1 LLDDKHLK
9 KTYHQSIYSHNHSMI
24 AADNLISALRHRNG
38 HASSPEL
45 QAQLGVS
52 QPTVS
57 RLLAPLLASGQVVKV
72 GAARA
77 QRYLL
82 PRDVSGVGRQ
92 VLIHQ
97 VQPDGELQRFGTL
110 YPLVGGGFWMEEAD
124 KAHGSSEF
132 HPSLP
137 WFLMDTRPQGFL
149 GRAFAQAH
157 PELSLPSHLAHWS
170 DDHILLALVRAGED
184 LPGNLLVG
192 AVTLDSY
199 LALPARR
206 SAAPV
211 VIEPAQDYPRLALQA
226 LSSAAPGF
234 SAGGEQPKFG
244 AVTHGAPV
252 LVKFSPAGDAPA
264 DQRWRDLLVCEA
276 LALQTLKAAG
286 IAAAQTDIVQ
296 AAGRVFLQS
305 RRFDRTAQGRV
316 GMVSLEMYDAHYI
329 GIGSQWA
336 ATAMQTGRAGAESL
350 SAADI
355 QTLCLLDAFGALI
368 ANTDRHHGNVSLLL
382 HQHRWQLAPAYDMLP
397 MFYAPVAGEV
407 VARDWTTQLPRPN
420 TDTLSVWQQ
429 ARTLAIQFW
438 QSAAGDGRIGAEF
451 RELARINGALVQGL

>member
-1 LLDDKHLK
+1 MSSTD
-9 KTYHQSIYSHNHSMI
+9 T
-24 AADNLISALRHRNG
+24 LITALRRHNG

-57 RLLAPLLASGQVVKV
+57 RLLTPLLASGQVVKV

-82 PRDVSGVGRQ
+82 PRDVPGVGRQ
-92 VLIHQ
+92 VIIHQ
-97 VQPDGELQRFGTL
+97 VQADGELKRFGTL
-110 YPLVGGGFWMEEAD
+110 YPLVGCGFWMDEAD
-124 KAHGSSEF
+124 KAHGQSEF
-132 HPSLP
+132 HPNMP

-149 GRAFAQAH
+149 GRAFVQAY
-157 PELSLPSHLAHWS
+157 PELALPPHLGHWS

-192 AVTLDSY
+192 GASLDRY
-199 LALPARR
+199 LALPASR

-211 VIEPAQDYPRLALQA
+211 VMDPAQDYPRLALQA
-226 LSSAAPGF
+226 LGSAAQGS
-234 SAGGEQPKFG
+234 SAGGEQPKFC
-244 AVTHGAPV
+244 AVTGGVPV

-276 LALQTLKAAG
+276 LALQTLQAAG

-305 RRFDRTAQGRV
+305 RRFDRTHQGRV

-336 ATAMQTGRAGAESL
+336 ATAMQTGRAGDESL
-350 SAADI
+350 SAADV

-407 VARDWTTQLPRPN
+407 VARDWSSQLPRPN
-420 TDTLSVWQQ
+420 AHTLSVWLQ
-429 ARTLAIQFW
+429 ARALALQFW
-438 QSAAGDGRIGAEF
+438 QCAAADQRIGDEF
-451 RELARINGALVQGL
+451 REVARVNAGLVQGFERPGTNCP

>member
-1 LLDDKHLK
+1 MN
-9 KTYHQSIYSHNHSMI
+9 TS
-24 AADNLISALRHRNG
+24 AALISALRRHNG
-38 HASSPEL
+38 HVNSPEL
-45 QAQLGVS
+45 QALLGVS

-82 PRDVSGVGRQ
+82 TRDVPGVGRQ
-92 VLIHQ
+92 MLIHQ
-97 VQPDGELQRFGTL
+97 VLPSGELQSFGTL
-110 YPLVGGGFWMEEAD
+110 YPLVGGGFWMEETD
-124 KAHGSSEF
+124 KAHGRSEF

-157 PELSLPSHLAHWS
+157 AELALPPHLAHWT

-184 LPGNLLVG
+184 LPGNLLFG
-192 AVTLDSY
+192 NASLDRY
-199 LALPARR
+199 LALPPSR
-206 SAAPV
+206 SCASAVSDPV
-211 VIEPAQDYPRLALQA
+211 QDYPRLALQA
-226 LSSAAPGF
+226 LGSAAPGS

-244 AVTHGAPV
+244 AVTNGMPV
-252 LVKFSPAGDAPA
+252 LVKFSPAGAAPA

-276 LALQTLKAAG
+276 LALQTLQAAG
-286 IAAAQTDIVQ
+286 ISAAQTVIVQ
-296 AAGRVFLQS
+296 AAGRLFLQS

-336 ATAMQTGRAGAESL
+336 ATAMQTGRAGAEKL

-368 ANTDRHHGNVSLLL
+368 ANNDRHHGNVSLLL
-382 HQHRWQLAPAYDMLP
+382 RQHRWQLAPVYDMLP
-397 MFYAPVAGEV
+397 MLYAPVAGEV
-407 VARDWTTQLPRPN
+407 VERDWASQMPRPN
-420 TDTLSVWQQ
+420 AHTLSVWPQ
-429 ARTLAIQFW
+429 ARELAVRFW
-438 QSAAGDGRIGAEF
+438 QSAAVDQRISDAF
-451 RELARINGALVQGL
+451 REVAQVNGGLVQGL

>member
-1 LLDDKHLK
+1 MTTADSL
-9 KTYHQSIYSHNHSMI
+9 I
-24 AADNLISALRHRNG
+24 AALRRHNG

-45 QAQLGVS
+45 QQQLGVS

-57 RLLAPLLASGQVVKV
+57 RLLAPLLALGQVVKV

-82 PRDVSGVGRQ
+82 PRDVPGVGRQ
-92 VLIHQ
+92 ISIHQ
-97 VQPDGELQRFGTL
+97 VPASGEPQRLGTL
-110 YPLVGGGFWMEEAD
+110 YPLAGGGFWMDEVD
-124 KAHGSSEF
+124 KVHGQSAF

-137 WFLMDTRPQGFL
+137 WFLMDTRPQGFM
-149 GRAFAQAH
+149 GRAFLQTH
-157 PELSLPSHLAHWS
+157 PDLALPPHLAHWN

-192 AVTLDSY
+192 AASLDRY
-199 LALPARR
+199 LALPPSR
-206 SAAPV
+206 STAPV
-211 VIEPAQDYPRLALQA
+211 VKDPAQDYPRLALQA
-226 LSSAAPGF
+226 LGSAAPGS

-244 AVTHGAPV
+244 AVTDGVPV

-276 LALQTLKAAG
+276 LALKTLQAAG
-286 IAAAQTDIVQ
+286 VAAAQTDIVQ
-296 AAGRVFLQS
+296 AGGRVFLQS

-336 ATAMQTGRAGAESL
+336 ATAMQTSRAGAESL

-382 HQHRWQLAPAYDMLP
+382 HEHRWQLAPAYDMLP

-407 VARDWTTQLPRPN
+407 VVRDWASQAPRPN
-420 TDTLSVWQQ
+420 AHTLSVWPQARALALAFWQQ
-429 ARTLAIQFW
+429 AA
-438 QSAAGDGRIGAEF
+438 SD
-451 RELARINGALVQGL
+451 ARISPAFRAIAHAHAQGVQGL

>member
-1 LLDDKHLK
+1 MTDAENL
-9 KTYHQSIYSHNHSMI
+9 I
-24 AADNLISALRHRNG
+24 AALRRQNG

-57 RLLAPLLASGQVVKV
+57 RLLAPLLAMGQVVKV

-82 PRDVSGVGRQ
+82 SRDVPGVGRQ

-97 VQPDGELQRFGTL
+97 VQPGGELQVFGTL
-110 YPLVGGGFWMEEAD
+110 YPLIGGGFWMEEAD
-124 KAHGSSEF
+124 KSHGQSAF

-149 GRAFAQAH
+149 GRAFVQAH
-157 PELSLPSHLAHWS
+157 PDLALPSHLAHWR
-170 DDHILLALVRAGED
+170 DEHILLALVCAGED

-192 AVTLDSY
+192 AASLDRY
-199 LALPARR
+199 LARPLGQ
-206 SAAPV
+206 SATAV
-211 VIEPAQDYPRLALQA
+211 VNDPEQDYPRLALQA
-226 LSSAAPGF
+226 LVSAAPGS
-234 SAGGEQPKFG
+234 SAGGEQPKFC
-244 AVTHGAPV
+244 AVTDGVPV
-252 LVKFSPAGDAPA
+252 LVKFSPAGNAPA

-276 LALQTLKAAG
+276 LALQTLQAAG
-286 IAAAQTDIVQ
+286 IAAAQTDMVQ
-296 AAGRVFLQS
+296 AGGRVFLQS
-305 RRFDRTAQGRV
+305 RRFDRTANGRV

-336 ATAMQTGRAGAESL
+336 ATAMQTGRAGEESL

-407 VARDWTTQLPRPN
+407 VERDWTRQLPRPN
-420 TDTLSVWQQ
+420 AHTLSVWPQ
-429 ARTLAIQFW
+429 ARELAMQFW
-438 QSAAGDGRIGAEF
+438 QSAATDARIGDEF
-451 RELARINGALVQGL
+451 RAVARVNAGLVLGL

>member
-1 LLDDKHLK
+1 MTHTNTLIAVLK
-9 KTYHQSIYSHNHSMI
+9 SHH
-24 AADNLISALRHRNG
+24 G

-45 QAQLGVS
+45 QARLGVS

-82 PRDVSGVGRQ
+82 PRDVPGVGASL
-92 VLIHQ
+92 LIHQ
-97 VQPDGELQRFGTL
+97 VQADGQVQRLGTL
-110 YPLVGGGFWMEEAD
+110 YPLLGGGFWMDEVD
-124 KAHGSSEF
+124 KDHGQSAF

-149 GRAFAQAH
+149 GRAFVQAH
-157 PELSLPSHLAHWS
+157 AELALPPHLAHWN

-192 AVTLDSY
+192 AASLDRY
-199 LALPARR
+199 LALPPQR
-206 SAAPV
+206 SAATV
-211 VIEPAQDYPRLALQA
+211 VSDPAHDYPRLALQA
-226 LSSAAPGF
+226 LSSAAPG
-234 SAGGEQPKFG
+234 SSVGGEQPKFG
-244 AVTHGAPV
+244 AVTNGVPV

-276 LALQTLKAAG
+276 LALQTLQAAG
-286 IAAAQTDIVQ
+286 MAAAQTEIVQ
-296 AAGRVFLQS
+296 SAGRVFLQS

-336 ATAMQTGRAGAESL
+336 ATAVQTGRAGAESL

-355 QTLCLLDAFGALI
+355 HTLCLLDAFGALI

-382 HQHRWQLAPAYDMLP
+382 HEHRWQLAPAYDMLP

-407 VARDWTTQLPRPN
+407 VERDWAQQAPRPN
-420 TDTLSVWQQ
+420 AHTLGVWPN
-429 ARTLAIQFW
+429 ARALALAFW
-438 QSAAGDGRIGAEF
+438 QSAAAD
-451 RELARINGALVQGL
+451 ARISPAFRAIARANAALVQRW

>member
-1 LLDDKHLK
+1 MNTSTPL
-9 KTYHQSIYSHNHSMI
+9 I
-24 AADNLISALRHRNG
+24 AALRRHNG

-82 PRDVSGVGRQ
+82 PRDLPGVGRQ

-97 VQPDGELQRFGTL
+97 VLPSGELQNFGTL
-110 YPLVGGGFWMEEAD
+110 YPLDGGGFWMDEAD
-124 KAHGSSEF
+124 KAHGRSQF

-137 WFLMDTRPQGFL
+137 WFLMDARPQGFL

-157 PELSLPSHLAHWS
+157 AELALPSRLAHWS
-170 DDHILLALVRAGED
+170 DDHILLALVHAGED
-184 LPGNLLVG
+184 LPGNLLIGGVS
-192 AVTLDSY
+192 LDRY
-199 LALPARR
+199 LALPSSR
-206 SAAPV
+206 SASPLVTDPV
-211 VIEPAQDYPRLALQA
+211 QDYPRLALQA
-226 LSSAAPGF
+226 LGSAAPGS
-234 SAGGEQPKFG
+234 SAGGEQPKFC
-244 AVTHGAPV
+244 AVTGGMPV

-276 LALQTLKAAG
+276 LALQTLQAAG
-286 IAAAQTDIVQ
+286 IAAAQTDIVL
-296 AAGRVFLQS
+296 AGGRVFLQS
-305 RRFDRTAQGRV
+305 RRFDRTPQGRV

-329 GIGSQWA
+329 GIGSKIGPNWA
-336 ATAMQTGRAGAESL
+336 ATAMQTGRAGAEKL

-407 VARDWTTQLPRPN
+407 VQRDWSSQLPRPN
-420 TDTLSVWQQ
+420 AHTLGVWQQ
-429 ARTLAIQFW
+429 ARGMALLFW
-438 QSAAGDGRIGAEF
+438 ESAEGDARISGEF
-451 RELARINGALVQGL
+451 RAIVRANMGLL

>member
-1 LLDDKHLK
+1 MNSTDP
-9 KTYHQSIYSHNHSMI
+9 
-24 AADNLISALRHRNG
+24 LISALRRHNG

-45 QAQLGVS
+45 QSQLAVS

-57 RLLAPLLASGQVVKV
+57 RLLAPLLASGLVVKV

-82 PRDVSGVGRQ
+82 PRDVPGVGRQ
-92 VLIHQ
+92 LLIHQ
-97 VQPDGELQRFGTL
+97 VQPEGALQVFGML
-110 YPLVGGGFWMEEAD
+110 YPLVGGGFWMDEAD
-124 KAHGSSEF
+124 KTHGQSAF
-132 HPSLP
+132 HPSVP

-157 PELSLPSHLAHWS
+157 ADLDLPSHMAHWS
-170 DDHILLALVRAGED
+170 DDQILLALVRAGED
-184 LPGNLLVG
+184 LPGNLLIGG
-192 AVTLDSY
+192 ASLDRY
-199 LALPARR
+199 LDLPPSR
-206 SAAPV
+206 SAAPAV
-211 VIEPAQDYPRLALQA
+211 SDPVQDYPRLALQA
-226 LSSAAPGF
+226 LVSAAPGS
-234 SAGGEQPKFG
+234 SAGGEQPKFC
-244 AVTHGAPV
+244 AVTGGVPV

-276 LALQTLKAAG
+276 LALQTLQAAG

-305 RRFDRTAQGRV
+305 RRFDRTAKGRV
-316 GMVSLEMYDAHYI
+316 GMVSLEMYDAQYI
-329 GIGSQWA
+329 GIGSHWA
-336 ATAMQTGRAGAESL
+336 ATAMQTGRAGAEKL
-350 SAADI
+350 NVADI

-407 VARDWTTQLPRPN
+407 VERDWARQLPRPN
-420 TDTLSVWQQ
+420 AHTLNVWPK
-429 ARTLAIQFW
+429 ARELALQFW
-438 QSAAGDGRIGAEF
+438 QSAAVDARIGDEF
-451 RELARINGALVQGL
+451 RAVARVNAGLVLGL

>member
-1 LLDDKHLK
+1 MHPAN
-9 KTYHQSIYSHNHSMI
+9 T
-24 AADNLISALRHRNG
+24 LISALRQHNG
-38 HASSPEL
+38 HASSPDL
-45 QAQLGVS
+45 QARLGVS

-57 RLLAPLLASGQVVKV
+57 RLLAPLLATGQVVKV

-82 PRDVSGVGRQ
+82 PRDVPGVGAA
-92 VLIHQ
+92 LPIHQ
-97 VQPDGELQRFGTL
+97 VQPGGELQVFGTL
-110 YPLVGGGFWMEEAD
+110 YPLAGGGFWMEETD
-124 KAHGSSEF
+124 KAHGQSAF

-149 GRAFAQAH
+149 GRAFSQAH
-157 PELSLPSHLAHWS
+157 PELALPSHLARWS

-184 LPGNLLVG
+184 LSGNLLVG
-192 AVTLDSY
+192 AASLDRY
-199 LALPARR
+199 LALPTSR
-206 SAAPV
+206 SAAPEV
-211 VIEPAQDYPRLALQA
+211 SDPVQDYPRLALQA
-226 LSSAAPGF
+226 LGSAAPGS

-244 AVTHGAPV
+244 AVTHGVPV
-252 LVKFSPAGDAPA
+252 LVKFSPAGDGPA

-276 LALQTLKAAG
+276 LALHTLQAAG
-286 IAAAQTDIVQ
+286 IAAAQTGIVL

-305 RRFDRTAQGRV
+305 RRFDRTPLGRV

-336 ATAMQTGRAGAESL
+336 ATAMQTSRAGAESL

-407 VARDWTTQLPRPN
+407 VARDWASQRPRPN
-420 TDTLSVWQQ
+420 AHTLSVWPQ
-429 ARTLAIQFW
+429 AKALALQFW
-438 QSAAGDGRIGAEF
+438 QSAASDERIGAEF
-451 RELARINGALVQGL
+451 RALAQANADMVSVL

>member
-1 LLDDKHLK
+1 
-9 KTYHQSIYSHNHSMI
+9 M
-24 AADNLISALRHRNG
+24 
-38 HASSPEL
+38 PEL
-45 QAQLGVS
+45 DLVERASAAIEAAATLEAAQKRESFEGEKRAKLAGGV
-52 QPTVS
+52 
-57 RLLAPLLASGQVVKV
+57 AVVKV
-72 GAARA
+72 GAART

-82 PRDVSGVGRQ
+82 PRDVPGVGRQ

-97 VQPDGELQRFGTL
+97 VLPSGELQRFGTL

-124 KAHGSSEF
+124 KAHGRSEF

-137 WFLMDTRPQGFL
+137 WFLMDTRPQGFM

-157 PELSLPSHLAHWS
+157 PELVLPPHLAHWS

-184 LPGNLLVG
+184 LPGNLLIG
-192 AVTLDSY
+192 SASLDRY
-199 LALPARR
+199 LALPPSR

-211 VIEPAQDYPRLALQA
+211 VSEPVQDYPRLALLA
-226 LSSAAPGF
+226 LGSAAPGS
-234 SAGGEQPKFG
+234 SAGGEQPKFC
-244 AVTHGAPV
+244 AVTHGVPV
-252 LVKFSPAGDAPA
+252 LVKFSPAGDASA

-397 MFYAPVAGEV
+397 MYYAPVAGEV
-407 VARDWTTQLPRPN
+407 VARDWSSQLPRPN
-420 TDTLSVWQQ
+420 AHTLGVWPQ
-429 ARTLAIQFW
+429 ARALAMQFW
-438 QSAAGDGRIGAEF
+438 QRAAADERISDAFRAVARVNGD
-451 RELARINGALVQGL
+451 LTQAL

>member
-1 LLDDKHLK
+1 MKPSDPLV
-9 KTYHQSIYSHNHSMI
+9 
-24 AADNLISALRHRNG
+24 AALRRHNG

-52 QPTVS
+52 QSTIS

-82 PRDVSGVGRQ
+82 PREVPSVGRQ

-97 VQPDGELQRFGTL
+97 VLPSGELQNFGTL

-124 KAHGSSEF
+124 KVHGRSEF

-149 GRAFAQAH
+149 GRAFAQTHA
-157 PELSLPSHLAHWS
+157 ELALPPHLAHWS
-170 DDHILLALVRAGED
+170 DDHILLALVHAGED

-192 AVTLDSY
+192 ATALDRYLTLPSS
-199 LALPARR
+199 R

-211 VIEPAQDYPRLALQA
+211 VTDPEKDYPRLALQA
-226 LSSAAPGF
+226 LGSAAPGT
-234 SAGGEQPKFG
+234 SAGGEQPKFC
-244 AVTHGAPV
+244 AVSEGVPV

-276 LALQTLKAAG
+276 LALHTLQAAG

-296 AAGRVFLQS
+296 AGGRVFLQS
-305 RRFDRTAQGRV
+305 RRFDRTPQGRV

-336 ATAMQTGRAGAESL
+336 ATAMQTGRAGAEKL

-407 VARDWTTQLPRPN
+407 VQRVWASQWPRPN
-420 TDTLSVWQQ
+420 AHTMGVWPQ
-429 ARTLAIQFW
+429 ARGMALLFW
-438 QSAAGDGRIGAEF
+438 ESAAGDARISDEF
-451 RELARINGALVQGL
+451 RAIARANRDLLSTV

>member
-1 LLDDKHLK
+1 MTAADSL
-9 KTYHQSIYSHNHSMI
+9 I
-24 AADNLISALRHRNG
+24 AALRRHNG

-45 QAQLGVS
+45 QQQLGVS

-82 PRDVSGVGRQ
+82 PRDVPGVGRQ
-92 VLIHQ
+92 ISIHQ
-97 VQPDGELQRFGTL
+97 VPASGEPQRLGTL
-110 YPLVGGGFWMEEAD
+110 YPLAGGGFWMDEVD
-124 KAHGSSEF
+124 KAHGQSAF

-137 WFLMDTRPQGFL
+137 WFLMDTRPQGFM
-149 GRAFAQAH
+149 GRAFSQTH
-157 PELSLPSHLAHWS
+157 PDLALPSHLAHWN

-192 AVTLDSY
+192 AASLDRY
-199 LALPARR
+199 LALPASR
-206 SAAPV
+206 STAPV
-211 VIEPAQDYPRLALQA
+211 VNDPAQDYPRLALQA
-226 LSSAAPGF
+226 LGSTAPG
-234 SAGGEQPKFG
+234 S
-244 AVTHGAPV
+244 
-252 LVKFSPAGDAPA
+252 SAPA

-276 LALQTLKAAG
+276 LALQTLQAAG
-286 IAAAQTDIVQ
+286 VAAAQTDIVQ
-296 AAGRVFLQS
+296 AGGRVFLQS

-382 HQHRWQLAPAYDMLP
+382 HEHRWQLAPAYDMLP

-407 VARDWTTQLPRPN
+407 VARDWASQAPRPN
-420 TDTLSVWQQ
+420 AHTLSVWPQ
-429 ARTLAIQFW
+429 ARALALAFW
-438 QSAAGDGRIGAEF
+438 QQAAGD
-451 RELARINGALVQGL
+451 ARISPAFRAIAHAHAQGVQEL

>member
-1 LLDDKHLK
+1 MNTSTPL
-9 KTYHQSIYSHNHSMI
+9 I
-24 AADNLISALRHRNG
+24 AALRRHNG

-82 PRDVSGVGRQ
+82 PRDLPGVGRQ

-97 VQPDGELQRFGTL
+97 VLPSGELQNFGTL
-110 YPLVGGGFWMEEAD
+110 YPLDGGGFWMDEAD
-124 KAHGSSEF
+124 KAHGRSEF

-137 WFLMDTRPQGFL
+137 WFLMDARPQGFL

-157 PELSLPSHLAHWS
+157 AELALPSHLAHWG

-184 LPGNLLVG
+184 LPGNLLIGGVS
-192 AVTLDSY
+192 LDRY
-199 LALPARR
+199 LALPPSR
-206 SAAPV
+206 SAASAVTNPF
-211 VIEPAQDYPRLALQA
+211 QDYPRLALQA
-226 LSSAAPGF
+226 LGSAAPGS
-234 SAGGEQPKFG
+234 SAGGEQPKFC
-244 AVTHGAPV
+244 AVTGGMPV

-276 LALQTLKAAG
+276 LALQTLQAAG
-286 IAAAQTDIVQ
+286 IAAAQTDIVL
-296 AAGRVFLQS
+296 AGGRVFLQS
-305 RRFDRTAQGRV
+305 RRFDRTPQGRV

-329 GIGSQWA
+329 GIGSKIGPNWA
-336 ATAMQTGRAGAESL
+336 ATAMQTGRAGAEKL

-407 VARDWTTQLPRPN
+407 VQRDWSSQLPRPN
-420 TDTLSVWQQ
+420 AHTLGVWQQ
-429 ARTLAIQFW
+429 ARGMALLFW
-438 QSAAGDGRIGAEF
+438 ESAEGDARISGEF
-451 RELARINGALVQGL
+451 RAIARANMGLL

>member
-1 LLDDKHLK
+1 MDLADTL
-9 KTYHQSIYSHNHSMI
+9 I
-24 AADNLISALRHRNG
+24 ATLRRHNG
-38 HASSPEL
+38 HATSPEL

-82 PRDVSGVGRQ
+82 PRDVPGVGRQ

-97 VQPDGELQRFGTL
+97 VLASGELQNFGTL
-110 YPLVGGGFWMEEAD
+110 YPLSGGGFWMDEAD
-124 KAHGSSEF
+124 KAHGRSEF

-157 PELSLPSHLAHWS
+157 AELALPSHLAHWS
-170 DDHILLALVRAGED
+170 DDHILLALVHAGED
-184 LPGNLLVG
+184 LPGNLLIG
-192 AVTLDSY
+192 SASLDRY
-199 LALPARR
+199 LALPLSR
-206 SAAPV
+206 SAAPAV
-211 VIEPAQDYPRLALQA
+211 SDPVQDYPRLALQA
-226 LSSAAPGF
+226 LGSAAPG
-234 SAGGEQPKFG
+234 SGAGGEQPKFC
-244 AVTHGAPV
+244 AVTDGVPV
-252 LVKFSPAGDAPA
+252 LVKFSPAGNGPA

-276 LALQTLKAAG
+276 LALQTLQAAG

-296 AAGRVFLQS
+296 AGGRVFLQS
-305 RRFDRTAQGRV
+305 RRFDRSAQGRV

-329 GIGSQWA
+329 GIGSKIGPNWA

-368 ANTDRHHGNVSLLL
+368 ANTNRHHGNVSLLL

-407 VARDWTTQLPRPN
+407 VARDWSSHLLRTN
-420 TDTLSVWQQ
+420 AHTLGVWPQ
-429 ARTLAIQFW
+429 ARAMALLFW
-438 QSAAGDGRIGAEF
+438 ESAAADARISDAF
-451 RELARINGALVQGL
+451 REVARVNAEVVQGL

>member
-1 LLDDKHLK
+1 M
-9 KTYHQSIYSHNHSMI
+9 NP
-24 AADNLISALRHRNG
+24 ADALMAGLRSQDG
-38 HASSPEL
+38 HASAREL
-45 QAQLGVS
+45 QARLGVS

-82 PRDVSGVGRQ
+82 PREVPGVGCQ
-92 VLIHQ
+92 VPIHQ
-97 VQPDGELQRFGTL
+97 VLPSGEVQRFGTL
-110 YPLVGGGFWMEEAD
+110 YPLVGGGFWMDEAD
-124 KAHGSSEF
+124 KAHGQSAF
-132 HPSLP
+132 HSSLP

-157 PELSLPSHLAHWS
+157 PELPLPAQLAYWS

-192 AVTLDSY
+192 NASLDRY
-199 LALPARR
+199 LALPPGR

-211 VIEPAQDYPRLALQA
+211 VTDPQADYPRLALQA
-226 LSSAAPGF
+226 LGSAAPGS
-234 SAGGEQPKFG
+234 SAGGEQPKFC
-244 AVTHGAPV
+244 AVTDGVPV
-252 LVKFSPAGDAPA
+252 LVKFSPAGPSPS

-276 LALQTLKAAG
+276 LALQTLQAAG
-286 IAAAQTDIVQ
+286 IAAAQTEIVQ
-296 AAGRVFLQS
+296 AGGRVFLQS
-305 RRFDRTAQGRV
+305 RRFDRTAPGRV

-329 GIGSQWA
+329 GVGSRWA
-336 ATAMQTGRAGAESL
+336 ATAVEMGRAGPERL
-350 SAADI
+350 SAADT

-407 VARDWTTQLPRPN
+407 VARDWASQLPRPN
-420 TDTLSVWQQ
+420 TETLAVWPQ
-429 ARTLAIQFW
+429 ARGLALQFW
-438 QSAAGDGRIGAEF
+438 QSVADDARISDEF
-451 RELARINGALVQGL
+451 RETARANGRWVQAL

>member
-1 LLDDKHLK
+1 MNPAETLF
-9 KTYHQSIYSHNHSMI
+9 
-24 AADNLISALRHRNG
+24 SALRRHNG

-82 PRDVSGVGRQ
+82 PRDVPGVGRQ
-92 VLIHQ
+92 VLIYQ
-97 VQPDGELQRFGTL
+97 VLPSGELQNFGTM
-110 YPLVGGGFWMEEAD
+110 YPLAGGGFWMEEAD
-124 KAHGSSEF
+124 KAHGRSEF

-137 WFLMDTRPQGFL
+137 WFLMDARPQGFL

-157 PELSLPSHLAHWS
+157 AELALPSHLAHWS

-184 LPGNLLVG
+184 LPGNLLIG
-192 AVTLDSY
+192 SASLDRY
-199 LALPARR
+199 LAMPPSR
-206 SAAPV
+206 SASPLVTDPV
-211 VIEPAQDYPRLALQA
+211 QDYPRLALQA
-226 LSSAAPGF
+226 LGSAAPGS
-234 SAGGEQPKFG
+234 SAGGEQPKFC
-244 AVTHGAPV
+244 AVTGGVPV

-276 LALQTLKAAG
+276 LALQTLQAAG
-286 IAAAQTDIVQ
+286 IAAAQTDIVL
-296 AAGRVFLQS
+296 AGGRVFLQS
-305 RRFDRTAQGRV
+305 RRFDRTPQGRV

-336 ATAMQTGRAGAESL
+336 ATAMQTGRAGAEKL

-407 VARDWTTQLPRPN
+407 VERDWARQLPRPN
-420 TDTLSVWQQ
+420 AHTLNVWPQ
-429 ARTLAIQFW
+429 ARELALQFW
-438 QSAAGDGRIGAEF
+438 QSAAVDARIGDEF
-451 RELARINGALVQGL
+451 RAVARVNAGVVQEL

>member
-1 LLDDKHLK
+1 MTDAENL
-9 KTYHQSIYSHNHSMI
+9 I
-24 AADNLISALRHRNG
+24 AALRRQNG

-45 QAQLGVS
+45 QAQLSVS

-57 RLLAPLLASGQVVKV
+57 RLLASLLATGQVVKV

-82 PRDVSGVGRQ
+82 PRDVPGVGRR

-97 VQPDGELQRFGTL
+97 VQPSGELQVFGTL

-124 KAHGSSEF
+124 KSHGQSAF

-137 WFLMDTRPQGFL
+137 WFLKDTRPQGFL
-149 GRAFAQAH
+149 GRAFVQAH
-157 PELSLPSHLAHWS
+157 PDLALPSHLAHWR
-170 DDHILLALVRAGED
+170 DEHILLALVRAGDD

-192 AVTLDSY
+192 AASLDRY
-199 LALPARR
+199 LARPLGQ
-206 SAAPV
+206 SATAV
-211 VIEPAQDYPRLALQA
+211 VNDPEQDYPRLALQA
-226 LSSAAPGF
+226 LVSAAPGS
-234 SAGGEQPKFG
+234 SAGGEQPKFC
-244 AVTHGAPV
+244 AVTGGVPV
-252 LVKFSPAGDAPA
+252 LVKFSPAGDGPA

-276 LALQTLKAAG
+276 LALQTLQAAG
-286 IAAAQTDIVQ
+286 IAAAHTDMVQ
-296 AAGRVFLQS
+296 AGGRVFLQS
-305 RRFDRTAQGRV
+305 RRFDRTVKGRV

-336 ATAMQTGRAGAESL
+336 ATAMQTGRAGTESL

-368 ANTDRHHGNVSLLL
+368 ANNDRHHGNVSLLL

-407 VARDWTTQLPRPN
+407 VERDWACQPPRPN
-420 TDTLSVWQQ
+420 ANTLNVWPQ
-429 ARTLAIQFW
+429 ARELALQFW
-438 QSAAGDGRIGAEF
+438 QSAAADARIGDEF
-451 RELARINGALVQGL
+451 RAVARVNAREVQGL

>member
-1 LLDDKHLK
+1 MS
-9 KTYHQSIYSHNHSMI
+9 QSETDPLI
-24 AADNLISALRHRNG
+24 AALRRHNG

-45 QAQLGVS
+45 QARLGVS

-57 RLLAPLLASGQVVKV
+57 RLLAPLLAAGQVVKV

-82 PRDVSGVGRQ
+82 PRDVPGVGRR

-97 VQPDGELQRFGTL
+97 VLPSGEVQRFGTL
-110 YPLVGGGFWMEEAD
+110 YPLVGGGFWMDETD
-124 KAHGSSEF
+124 KVHGQSAF

-149 GRAFAQAH
+149 GRGFAQAH
-157 PELSLPSHLAHWS
+157 AELGLPPHLTYWS

-192 AVTLDSY
+192 SASLDRY
-199 LALPARR
+199 LALPPSR

-211 VIEPAQDYPRLALQA
+211 VTDPQRDYPRLAQQA
-226 LSSAAPGF
+226 LGNAVPGS
-234 SAGGEQPKFG
+234 SAGGEQPKFC
-244 AVTHGAPV
+244 AVRDGVPV
-252 LVKFSPAGDAPA
+252 LVKFSPAGASPA
-264 DQRWRDLLVCEA
+264 EQRWRDLLVCEA
-276 LALQTLKAAG
+276 LALQTLQAAG

-296 AAGRVFLQS
+296 AGGRVFLQS

-316 GMVSLEMYDAHYI
+316 GMVSLEMYDTHYI
-329 GIGSQWA
+329 GNGSKIGPNWA
-336 ATAMQTGRAGAESL
+336 ATAMQTGRAGAEKPST
-350 SAADI
+350 ADI

-382 HQHRWQLAPAYDMLP
+382 HQHRWQLAPVYDMLP
-397 MFYAPVAGEV
+397 VFYAPVAGEV
-407 VARDWTTQLPRPN
+407 VERDWVSELPRPN
-420 TDTLSVWQQ
+420 AETLAVWPQ
-429 ARTLAIQFW
+429 ARELALRFW
-438 QSAAGDGRIGAEF
+438 ASAADDERISAEF
-451 RELARINGALVQGL
+451 RDVARVNGRALG